1 MEIHTPDRAP
11 ETWKETAKHL
21 AIITAGVLIALALE
35 GIVAWADHRLLV
47 REARANLLAE
57 VRSNKKEL
65 EASLFGNIE
74 RERKELEQADRAA
87 QTLIEH
93 GKLDITSLN
102 MSWNFAELKNAA
114 VTTSEIT
121 GAFGYMD
128 YAEVRHFADVYD
140 LQAQFLRAQE
150 RQVQEF
156 QPIFGFIGRLLD
168 SKPPSQASIEE
179 WRGRINNQLAGLGF
193 EEIVAKA
200 LLKRYDELLR

>member
-1 MEIHTPDRAP
+1 MMEIHTPDRAP
-11 ETWKETAKHL
+11 ETWKETGKHL

-93 GKLDITSLN
+93 GKLDTASLN
-102 MSWNFAELKNAA
+102 MSWNFA
-114 VTTSEIT
+114 
-121 GAFGYMD
+121 
-128 YAEVRHFADVYD
+128 
-140 LQAQFLRAQE
+140 
-150 RQVQEF
+150 
-156 QPIFGFIGRLLD
+156 
-168 SKPPSQASIEE
+168 
-179 WRGRINNQLAGLGF
+179 
-193 EEIVAKA
+193 
-200 LLKRYDELLR
+200 